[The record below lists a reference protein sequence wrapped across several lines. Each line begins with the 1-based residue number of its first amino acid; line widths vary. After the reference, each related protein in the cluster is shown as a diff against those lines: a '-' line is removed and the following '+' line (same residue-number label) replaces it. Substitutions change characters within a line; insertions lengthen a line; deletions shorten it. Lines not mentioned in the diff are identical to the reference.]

1 VAVPGHLAVMVAT
14 DTGEPGLCVHV
25 GVGMTSP
32 LDDAHVT
39 VVNVALEG
47 ETTAVNSRVWPLT
60 RLPVAPVRAI
70 FETQRG
76 RILTETQSTRGGLKS
91 RGPETAQM

>member
-1 VAVPGHLAVMVAT
+1 MSREETVIVAVPGHLAVMVAT
-14 DTGEPGLCVHV
+14 ETGEPGLCVHV

-60 RLPVAPVRAI
+60 RLPGHLSGLYLR
-70 FETQRG
+70 R
-76 RILTETQSTRGGLKS
+76 RGGES
-91 RGPETAQM
+91 